1 MKKKKLGYAKY
12 GYIFSIPFVIAF
24 LLFSLY
30 PIVYTALIGFTD
42 LKGLGMTSFHF
53 LTDDPFRNFKTVLTN
68 PSFIKAL
75 KNTVIIWLFN
85 FVPQILLALLL
96 TAWFTDKRSTVKGQ
110 GLFKVLFYMP
120 NIITAA
126 TIAIL
131 FNSLFG
137 YPMGPV
143 NDILMKLG
151 FTDSPINLLINKTV
165 AKGVVIFIQTWMW
178 YGYTMVILISGVLGI
193 SPEIF
198 EAAEVDGANRVQTFF
213 YVTLPNIKTI
223 LLFTL
228 VTSLIGGL
236 NMFDIPKLFLLG
248 GPDNATLTTSVFIY
262 NQAFSG
268 SYMYNR
274 AAAASMIMF
283 AIIAILSAIMFQILK
298 DRDEEKL
305 RRQIRQQQKSY
316 KIKQKELKK
325 AQALSRESQETFQ
338 AATVEEEKGEEDV

>member
-53 LTDDPFRNFKTVLTN
+53 LTDDPFRNFKTVVTN

-298 DRDEEKL
+298 DKDEEKL